1 MNELEN
7 KLEALLF
14 VSGDGV
20 EISEIID
27 KWQVT
32 DKQIEQAYENLK
44 NRFNENFGIKIIKFR
59 NKLQLCSNP
68 EFADDISNVLNPIR
82 ERNLSK
88 ATLETIAIIAYKQPI
103 TRLDIEQI
111 RGVNSDYAIQ
121 TLLKHNLIEVVG
133 RKDAIGK
140 PLLFGTTDE
149 FLKRFDLEDLNNLP
163 NYDELLN
170 SIEVIN
176 QTTLYNEFDIPDEEK
191 EEDTEE
197 NNEVI
202 ENDEEILENK
212 SFDNNEENEV
222 NLNNNKKDL
231 EKTLEELTEEEILL
245 LQQNLQ
251 NNNLENEI
259 EN

>member
-1 MNELEN
+1 MNTLEN

-32 DKQIEQAYENLK
+32 DKQIEKAYENLK
-44 NRFNENFGIKIIKFR
+44 NRFNDEFGIKILKFR

-163 NYDELLN
+163 NYDELIN

-176 QTTLYNEFDIPDEEK
+176 QTTLYNEFDIPDEEN
-191 EEDTEE
+191 EQVQNNFELNE
-197 NNEVI
+197 NI
-202 ENDEEILENK
+202 ETKN
-212 SFDNNEENEV
+212 
-222 NLNNNKKDL
+222 
-231 EKTLEELTEEEILL
+231 EELTAEEFAL
-245 LQQNLQ
+245 LQ
-251 NNNLENEI
+251 ENSNDEVVENQI

>member
-14 VSGDGV
+14 VSGDGI

-32 DKQIEQAYENLK
+32 DKQINDAFENLK
-44 NRFNENFGIKIIKFR
+44 ERFNENFGIKIIKYR

-68 EFADDISNVLNPIR
+68 NFADDISNVLNPIR

-149 FLKRFDLEDLNNLP
+149 FLKRFDLENLNNLP
-163 NYDELLN
+163 NYDELIN

-176 QTTLYNEFDIPDEEK
+176 QTTLYNEFEIPEE
-191 EEDTEE
+191 EQ
-197 NNEVI
+197 
-202 ENDEEILENK
+202 
-212 SFDNNEENEV
+212 NEENISE
-222 NLNNNKKDL
+222 NQ
-231 EKTLEELTEEEILL
+231 LTEEDLTLL
-245 LQQNLQ
+245 EENSTE
-251 NNNLENEI
+251 NEDNLENNI
-259 EN
+259 

>member
-1 MNELEN
+1 MNNLEN

-32 DKQIEQAYENLK
+32 DKQLDKAFENLK
-44 NRFNENFGIKIIKFR
+44 ERFNENFGIKIIKYK
-59 NKLQLCSNP
+59 NKYQLCSNP

-121 TLLKHNLIEVVG
+121 SLLKHNLIEVVG

-140 PLLFGTTDE
+140 PLLFGTTEE
-149 FLKRFDLEDLNNLP
+149 FLKRFDLEDLSSLP
-163 NYDELLN
+163 NYDELIN
-170 SIEVIN
+170 SIQVIN
-176 QTTLYNEFDIPDEEK
+176 QTTLYNEFDIPDEEAD
-191 EEDTEE
+191 ENIE
-197 NNEVI
+197 NNETNSENTN
-202 ENDEEILENK
+202 ENDVNSEEAI
-212 SFDNNEENEV
+212 
-222 NLNNNKKDL
+222 
-231 EKTLEELTEEEILL
+231 LTEEEIEL
-245 LQQNLQ
+245 LQDNSK
-251 NNNLENEI
+251 I
-259 EN
+259 EDKTDIKI

>member
-44 NRFNENFGIKIIKFR
+44 NRFNDEFGIKIIKFR

-68 EFADDISNVLNPIR
+68 IFADDISNVLNPIR

-149 FLKRFDLEDLNNLP
+149 FLKRFDLENLNNLP

-170 SIEVIN
+170 SIQVIN
-176 QTTLYNEFDIPDEEK
+176 QTTLYNEFDIPE
-191 EEDTEE
+191 EEDTSKEEFEKSENSLQENENVEE
-197 NNEVI
+197 NGELDKHI
-202 ENDEEILENK
+202 
-212 SFDNNEENEV
+212 
-222 NLNNNKKDL
+222 
-231 EKTLEELTEEEILL
+231 EELTEEDIEL
-245 LQQNLQ
+245 LQGYEKD
-251 NNNLENEI
+251 NLENKC

>member
-1 MNELEN
+1 MSELEN

-32 DKQIEQAYENLK
+32 DKQIEKAFEKLK
-44 NRFNENFGIKIIKFR
+44 ERFNENFGIKIIKYK

-68 EFADDISNVLNPIR
+68 EYADEISLVLNPIR

-133 RKDAIGK
+133 RKDAVGK

-149 FLKRFDLEDLNNLP
+149 FLKRFDLENLDNLP
-163 NYDELLN
+163 NYEELLN
-170 SIEVIN
+170 SIQVIN
-176 QTTLYNEFDIPDEEK
+176 QTSIYNEFDIPDEEK
-191 EEDTEE
+191 EENLDASENE
-197 NNEVI
+197 NNSNELSEET
-202 ENDEEILENK
+202 ENEGKTNND
-212 SFDNNEENEV
+212 DNN
-222 NLNNNKKDL
+222 
-231 EKTLEELTEEEILL
+231 ELTEEDIEFLAS
-245 LQQNLQ
+245 QTFD
-251 NNNLENEI
+251 ETKNE
-259 EN
+259 ESNAVKK

>member
-32 DKQIEQAYENLK
+32 DKQIEKAFENLK
-44 NRFNENFGIKIIKFR
+44 SRFNDDFGIKIIKFR

-68 EFADDISNVLNPIR
+68 NFADDISNVLNPIR

-149 FLKRFDLEDLNNLP
+149 FLKRFDLENLENLP
-163 NYDELLN
+163 NYDELIN
-170 SIEVIN
+170 SIQVIN
-176 QTTLYNEFDIPDEEK
+176 QTTLYNEFDIPEEEK
-191 EEDTEE
+191 SE
-197 NNEVI
+197 
-202 ENDEEILENK
+202 
-212 SFDNNEENEV
+212 
-222 NLNNNKKDL
+222 
-231 EKTLEELTEEEILL
+231 
-245 LQQNLQ
+245 
-251 NNNLENEI
+251 
-259 EN
+259 

>member
-1 MNELEN
+1 MSELEN

-32 DKQIEQAYENLK
+32 DKQIEKAFEKLK
-44 NRFNENFGIKIIKFR
+44 ERFNENFGIKIIKYK

-68 EFADDISNVLNPIR
+68 EYADEISLVLNPIR

-133 RKDAIGK
+133 RKDAVGK

-149 FLKRFDLEDLNNLP
+149 FLKRFDLENLDNLP
-163 NYDELLN
+163 NYEELLN
-170 SIEVIN
+170 SIQVIN
-176 QTTLYNEFDIPDEEK
+176 QTSIYNEFDIPDEEK
-191 EEDTEE
+191 EENLDASENE
-197 NNEVI
+197 NNSNELSEET
-202 ENDEEILENK
+202 ENEEKTNND
-212 SFDNNEENEV
+212 DNN
-222 NLNNNKKDL
+222 
-231 EKTLEELTEEEILL
+231 ELTEEDIEFLAS
-245 LQQNLQ
+245 QTFD
-251 NNNLENEI
+251 ETKNE
-259 EN
+259 ESNAVKK

>member
-1 MNELEN
+1 MSDLEN

-20 EISEIID
+20 EISEIIE

-32 DKQIEQAYENLK
+32 DKALEKAFENLK
-44 NRFNENFGIKIIKFR
+44 ERFNENFGIKIIKYR

-68 EFADDISNVLNPIR
+68 TYADDISSVLNPIR

-149 FLKRFDLEDLNNLP
+149 FLKRFDLENLDNLP
-163 NYDELLN
+163 NYDDLLN
-170 SIEVIN
+170 SIQVIN
-176 QTTLYNEFDIPDEEK
+176 EQKTLYNEFEIPDEEN
-191 EEDTEE
+191 ETTEAETENFEE
-197 NNEVI
+197 NSSEKKLT
-202 ENDEEILENK
+202 EDDFDLLENG
-212 SFDNNEENEV
+212 
-222 NLNNNKKDL
+222 
-231 EKTLEELTEEEILL
+231 TEEEIMKK
-245 LQQNLQ
+245 
-251 NNNLENEI
+251 I
-259 EN
+259 EEDM